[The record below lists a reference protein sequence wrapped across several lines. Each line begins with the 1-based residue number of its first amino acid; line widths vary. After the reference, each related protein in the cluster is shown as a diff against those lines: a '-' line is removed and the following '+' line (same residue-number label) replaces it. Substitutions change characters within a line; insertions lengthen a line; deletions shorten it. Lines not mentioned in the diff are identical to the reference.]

1 VANIHIMC
9 ACNKELGRYR
19 ISTIGTAYNEKTAI
33 MIALENIFNDN
44 CTIIHSIVSIISE
57 SFESFVTLIIWLHL

>member
-1 VANIHIMC
+1 MC

-44 CTIIHSIVSIISE
+44 CTIIQEINKPSCDCTPVLGNIY
-57 SFESFVTLIIWLHL
+57 FY